1 MHGGLLGCGVGVNV
15 EPRQAVHPVLGGHP
29 PIPTSLLENI
39 DLMPTE
45 QQLRSIL
52 HRCIREIAEQSGQSY
67 NVEDDTPLLGP
78 ASAVDSLGLV
88 MIVTTFEAAVN
99 EEFDSTIVLANEKA
113 MSMRHS
119 PFRSVSALSEYA
131 LGLLEGAEAA

>member
-15 EPRQAVHPVLGGHP
+15 ELAKPSIQSLAATRPF
-29 PIPTSLLENI
+29 PTSLLENI

-52 HRCIREIAEQSGQSY
+52 HRCIRELAEQSGQSY

-99 EEFDSTIVLANEKA
+99 EEFDSAIVLANEKA